1 METRKQESFQNA
13 SILVSEFARNNPE
26 SVFFFVIRR
35 KGLESIEVLKSGYSM
50 QAIRLSGYSI

>member
-1 METRKQESFQNA
+1 METRKQESYENA
-13 SILVSEFARNNPE
+13 SKIVAEFAMNNPE

-50 QAIRLSGYSI
+50 